1 MESRKTRL
9 IILIEIYLQN
19 VILFA
24 NTVIHILFYRRLC
37 TFLPKKTENTC
48 EYWLTYYNIYYI
60 YTYMVWGGCQILY
73 RTWTLLVITVGHIY
87 IIVL

>member
-60 YTYMVWGGCQILY
+60 YIPIWCGADARY
-73 RTWTLLVITVGHIY
+73 Y
-87 IIVL
+87 IERGRY